1 MLKEKHY
8 LYLNE
13 IEYRVLIKS
22 LIRMKNKLIQQ
33 GRFTDCLDDLLI
45 KAIKASKK

>member
-1 MLKEKHY
+1 MLKEKYY

-33 GRFTDCLDDLLI
+33 RRFTDCLDDLLI